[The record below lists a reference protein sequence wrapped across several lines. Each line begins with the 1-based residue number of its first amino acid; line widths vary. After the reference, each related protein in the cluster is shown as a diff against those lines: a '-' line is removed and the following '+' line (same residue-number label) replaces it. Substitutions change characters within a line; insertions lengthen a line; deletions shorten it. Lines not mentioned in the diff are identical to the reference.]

1 MISHTAWAARAPADQ
16 VDLPISVP
24 AGLQAV
30 VAIRSDLMH
39 LNLGRVQDR
48 LALYVRWEQSLHTEY
63 HEVDWRLSAE
73 DRDFLGSLSVTR
85 FAEEGG
91 RGLSFALKGNWP
103 TAIELMPQW
112 LDDYMSFVV
121 DERALTTELPAPL
134 VLIWRDRD
142 DLRSAYDIASTE
154 GRFALLGWWRKFGCR
169 EYTRVRWSVDPALC
183 EVLLHGEGRWPMP
196 RFLSLI
202 LAGRRDLSPDL
213 YAPVSDGNWVNA
225 LLWWHLYGAGEFDID
240 EWALE
245 RQVALRRL
253 MHQRVTEL
261 ESNRAA
267 FYPCTDIRL
276 PYPLYLVW
284 STRSDLPTLFDIKT
298 PEGCRALL
306 AWWEQNRSAEYGS
319 FPELFEDPDQE
330 LPGMNIVGYAQ
341 SVIGIAEDV
350 RMAARSAEIAGVPYG
365 VIDVPM
371 PGPAKLDHTLDDR
384 LTERARWPLSLVCLP
399 PTEII
404 RLGMEGGR
412 HLLDGG
418 NHIVGAWHWEL
429 PVWPEHLM
437 GVIGSVDEIWVFSE
451 FVRKAFHGKTDKP
464 VRKMPLA
471 VELPARPAPARERF
485 GLSPKRFYFLIM
497 FDGNSWLSRKNPTA
511 AARAFKQAFPS
522 DPSVGLVI
530 KAISLD
536 RQSAGWQAVEQ
547 ELQGDDRVTV
557 IDKTLDRVEL
567 VQLMASCDA
576 YVSLHRSEG
585 FGRIIAEA
593 MLLGL
598 PTITTAFSGNTDFC
612 RDDTSFLVHGPLVPL
627 TADDYILHEGQY
639 WCDPDVPQAAQQM
652 RRVFED
658 SALARRTASQARQ
671 LIQNDYSI
679 HAVAQAY
686 GQRLRELRA
695 AGTI

>member
-1 MISHTAWAARAPADQ
+1 M
-16 VDLPISVP
+16 
-24 AGLQAV
+24 
-30 VAIRSDLMH
+30 
-39 LNLGRVQDR
+39 
-48 LALYVRWEQSLHTEY
+48 
-63 HEVDWRLSAE
+63 
-73 DRDFLGSLSVTR
+73 
-85 FAEEGG
+85 
-91 RGLSFALKGNWP
+91 LKGNWP
-103 TAIELMPQW
+103 TALELMPGWQ
-112 LDDYMSFVV
+112 DDCLSFVI
-121 DERALTTELPAPL
+121 DARAFVTELPSPL
-134 VLIWRDRD
+134 KLIWRDRK
-142 DLRSAYDIASTE
+142 DLQAAYAIHEPA
-154 GRFALLGWWRKFGCR
+154 GRVGMLGWWCKFGCL
-169 EYTRVRWSVDPALC
+169 EYLRVRWVVDPALRAI
-183 EVLLHGEGRWPMP
+183 EEFGQGKWALPTY
-196 RFLSLI
+196 LSLI
-202 LAGRRDLSPDL
+202 IAGRSDLVQEL
-213 YAPVSDGNWVNA
+213 YAPVSERNWLNA
-225 LLWWHLYGAGEFDID
+225 LLWWHLNGVHEFDMD
-240 EWALE
+240 QWALE
-245 RQVALRRL
+245 RQLPLRRSL
-253 MHQRVTEL
+253 YRRVSAFEADRGACYSCTEV
-261 ESNRAA
+261 E
-267 FYPCTDIRL
+267 L
-276 PYPLYLVW
+276 PYPLFLVW
-284 STRSDLPTLFDIKT
+284 STRSDLSSLFDLKT

-306 AWWEQNRSAEYGS
+306 AWWEQNRRAEYGS
-319 FPELFEDPDQE
+319 FPELFEDPDRE

-451 FVRKAFHGKTDKP
+451 FVRKAFNGKTDKP

-471 VELPARPAPARERF
+471 VELPARPGPARERF

-497 FDGNSWLSRKNPTA
+497 FDGNSWLSRKNPIA
-511 AARAFKQAFPS
+511 AVRAFKQAFPS

-536 RQSAGWQAVEQ
+536 RQSAGWRAVEQ

-557 IDKTLDRVEL
+557 IDKTLDRIEL

-585 FGRIIAEA
+585 FGRIIAES

-598 PTITTAFSGNTDFC
+598 PTITTAFSGNADFC
-612 RDDTSFLVHGPLVPL
+612 RDDTSFLVHGPMVPL
-627 TADDYILHEGQY
+627 TPDDYILHEGQY

>member
-1 MISHTAWAARAPADQ
+1 MISHTAWSARAPARQADW
-16 VDLPISVP
+16 PIGVP
-24 AGLQAV
+24 AGLQAM
-30 VAIRSDLMH
+30 VAIRPDLMH
-39 LNLGRVQDR
+39 LDLGRVQDR
-48 LALYVRWEQSLHTEY
+48 IVLFTWWERQLHQEY
-63 HEVDWRLSAE
+63 HQIEWTLSDA
-73 DRDFLGSLSVTR
+73 DREFLRGYGVPR
-85 FAEEGG
+85 FVGEGG
-91 RGLSFALKGNWP
+91 RGLSYVLKGNWP
-103 TAIELMPQW
+103 TAVGLMPEWREQY
-112 LDDYMSFVV
+112 LSFVL
-121 DERALTTELPAPL
+121 DEKALTTELPPPL
-134 VLIWRDRD
+134 RLIWHDRQ
-142 DLRSAYDIASTE
+142 DLQGAYPIDTTE
-154 GRFALLGWWRKFGCR
+154 GRFALLGWWRKFGQQ
-169 EYTRVRWSVDPALC
+169 EYTRVRWSVDPALR
-183 EVLLHGEGRWPMP
+183 EVQPHGEGRWPVP
-196 RFLSLI
+196 AFLSLI
-202 LAGRRDLSPDL
+202 LGGRRDLSPEL

-240 EWALE
+240 EWALD

-253 MHQRVTEL
+253 MHRRVSAF
-261 ESNRAA
+261 ESDRSA
-267 FYPCTDIRL
+267 FYPCAEVRL

-284 STRSDLPTLFDIKT
+284 STRSDLPALFDLKT
-298 PEGCRALL
+298 AEGCRSLL
-306 AWWEQNRSAEYGS
+306 AWWEQNRQAEYGS
-319 FPELFEDPDQE
+319 FPQLFDDPDQE
-330 LPGMNIVGYAQ
+330 LSGINILGYAQ

-384 LTERARWPLSLVCLP
+384 LTQRARWPLSLVCLP

-412 HLLDGG
+412 QLLDGG
-418 NHIVGAWHWEL
+418 HHIVGAWHWEL

-437 GVIGSVDEIWVFSE
+437 GVISSVDEIWVFSE
-451 FVRKAFHGKTDKP
+451 FVRHAFDGKTDKP

-485 GLSPKRFYFLIM
+485 GLSPKRFHFLIM
-497 FDGNSWLSRKNPTA
+497 FDGNSWLSRKNPIA
-511 AARAFKQAFPS
+511 AVRAFKQAFPS
-522 DPSVGLVI
+522 DPNVGLVI

-557 IDKTLDRVEL
+557 IDKTLGRVEL

-585 FGRIIAEA
+585 FGRIIAES

-598 PTITTAFSGNTDFC
+598 PTITTAFSGNADFC
-612 RDDTSFLVHGPLVPL
+612 RDDTSFLVHGPMVPL

-639 WCDPDVPQAAQQM
+639 WCDPDVPQAVQQM
-652 RRVFED
+652 RRVVED
-658 SALARRTASQARQ
+658 RALARRTASQAQQ

-679 HAVAQAY
+679 QAVAKAY